1 MAAMDDYSLQS
12 TSAPES
18 GLKTVFEQLWQQLDE
33 RERRAVNSD
42 PVHVKVC
49 LDCND
54 ELVDIQSVDVVTV
67 GHSALGAELIEFAC
81 PRCSERHKWFR
92 FR

>member
-1 MAAMDDYSLQS
+1 MESIEDRSVQY
-12 TSAPES
+12 TSFKP
-18 GLKTVFEQLWQQLDE
+18 GLKTVFEELWRQLDE
-33 RERRAVNSD
+33 HERRAAKAD
-42 PVHVKVC
+42 RARLKVC

-54 ELVDIQSVDVVTV
+54 ELVDIESIDVVTV
-67 GHSALGAELIEFAC
+67 GHSALGAELIEFVC

>member
-1 MAAMDDYSLQS
+1 MRSTDGDSLQS
-12 TSAPES
+12 MSTPES
-18 GLKTVFEQLWQQLDE
+18 GLKMVFEQLWHQLDA
-33 RERRAVNSD
+33 RERRAVNTD
-42 PVHVKVC
+42 PVHLKVC

-54 ELVDIQSVDVVTV
+54 ELVDIESVDVVTV
-67 GHSALGAELIEFAC
+67 GHSELGAELIEFVC

>member
-1 MAAMDDYSLQS
+1 MKSVDDGSLRNMS
-12 TSAPES
+12 TAET
-18 GLKTVFEQLWQQLDE
+18 GLRTVYEQLWRQLDAG
-33 RERRAVNSD
+33 ERRAAKAD
-42 PVHVKVC
+42 PVQLKVC

-54 ELVDIQSVDVVTV
+54 ELVDIELIDVVTV
-67 GHSALGAELIEFAC
+67 GHSALGAELIEFVC